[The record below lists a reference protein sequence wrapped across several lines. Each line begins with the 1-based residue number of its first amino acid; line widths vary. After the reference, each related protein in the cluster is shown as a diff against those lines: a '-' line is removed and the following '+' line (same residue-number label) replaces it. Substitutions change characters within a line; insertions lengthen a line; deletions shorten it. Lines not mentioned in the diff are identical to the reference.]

1 MRRSVI
7 ISLAIAMGIS
17 FLCLLGLQVS
27 YISEILD
34 MRRIHFQEDVKRS
47 LTQVTHQLE
56 VEEAS
61 RYLEQGPEAMTG
73 TVENAQ
79 ILSNSSRSNP
89 FFTPSVSIE
98 LITSSPAP
106 DSIPLRINSRAS
118 RWVFSRPPLASGRS
132 GWRRYGT
139 K

>member
-47 LTQVTHQLE
+47 LTQVAHQLE
-56 VEEAS
+56 VDEAS

-73 TVENAQ
+73 IATA
-79 ILSNSSRSNP
+79 I
-89 FFTPSVSIE
+89 
-98 LITSSPAP
+98 
-106 DSIPLRINSRAS
+106 DSITVSVGHPAHPSGQGKRRK
-118 RWVFSRPPLASGRS
+118 RVHLARD
-132 GWRRYGT
+132 YGQDIDVG
-139 K
+139 